1 MVSPLFQL
9 EERKPTTIDRRTI
22 HKKEEVQEIKEAQD
36 VKQGKLNIGYRT
48 NVYFGDEDYYAL
60 QVFNG
65 IYGGFSHSK
74 LFINVREKA
83 SLAYYVASRL
93 ESHKGLMFVMSGI
106 DNKNYEQAVSI
117 IKEQMKAMGA
127 GDFSEEE
134 MSQTKAVIKNQY
146 LETIDTARGTVEIM
160 YHNIVAGKKISFED
174 LISKI
179 DIVTKDEIMKV
190 AEKIELDTIYFLTEG
205 EQ

>member
-1 MVSPLFQL
+1 
-9 EERKPTTIDRRTI
+9 
-22 HKKEEVQEIKEAQD
+22 
-36 VKQGKLNIGYRT
+36 
-48 NVYFGDEDYYAL
+48 
-60 QVFNG
+60 
-65 IYGGFSHSK
+65 
-74 LFINVREKA
+74 
-83 SLAYYVASRL
+83 
-93 ESHKGLMFVMSGI
+93 
-106 DNKNYEQAVSI
+106 
-117 IKEQMKAMGA
+117 MKAMVA
-127 GDFSEEE
+127 GDFTEEE

-190 AEKIELDTIYFLTEG
+190 AGKIELDTIYFLTEE